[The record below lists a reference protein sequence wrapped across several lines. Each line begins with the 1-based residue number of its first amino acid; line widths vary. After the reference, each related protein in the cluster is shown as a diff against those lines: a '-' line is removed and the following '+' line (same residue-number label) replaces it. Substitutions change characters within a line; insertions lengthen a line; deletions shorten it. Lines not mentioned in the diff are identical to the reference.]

1 MVLDDLRLKL
11 VEYSKAGDVLRLG
24 VLRYF
29 LSQVQNKEIELRPQK
44 IELTDEHAY
53 KVLKKQIKQ
62 RKESI
67 ELYEK
72 GGRKDLVDKESA
84 ELKVLEEFA
93 QLFPQHEEESNV
105 QGQ

>member
-1 MVLDDLRLKL
+1 MVLDDLRSKL

-44 IELTDEHAY
+44 IELTEKHVY